1 MKTASGDTKQE
12 KEKQKDVRLTNLIA
26 ARGVADAVR
35 TSLGPKGMDKMI
47 TAPGGNVVITNDGAT
62 ILSKMEVQHPAAK
75 MLVDLSKSQDIEAGD
90 GTTTVCVIAGALLEK
105 AEELLEKGIHPV
117 ALADAWKLAAAQCF
131 SILRD
136 IALPVDLSDRDSLIK
151 LAITALSSKVV
162 SQYSHVLAPIA
173 VDAVLKVIDPKTSI
187 NVDLGDIRV
196 LTRLGETVE
205 ETQLIDGVVF
215 NQEASKGAGGP
226 SRIEN
231 CKIALIQFHISPP
244 RPDMDNELVIGNQ
257 EEVDRVARDEKKYT
271 LDIIKKI
278 VKSGCNVVL
287 LQRSILRDAISV
299 LGSHYLAKR
308 GILVVRD
315 IERVEMPFI
324 AKALGCKQ
332 VSSADL
338 LTKDKL
344 GEAKLAE
351 EISTPG
357 GRVVKITGVKN
368 PGKTVS
374 ILVRGSNN
382 LICEEAE
389 RSIHDAL
396 CVVRC
401 LVKQRFMLP
410 GGGAPEAQLSVR
422 LADYANSLGGLQS
435 YCVRAFADALEV
447 VPYTLAENAGL
458 NPIEIVTKLRAAHAK
473 GEKAAGID
481 IKKGDVS
488 DMLQGD
494 VIQPLLVTTS
504 AINLATEFVRML
516 LKVDDI
522 VQLR

>member
-1 MKTASGDTKQE
+1 
-12 KEKQKDVRLTNLIA
+12 
-26 ARGVADAVR
+26 
-35 TSLGPKGMDKMI
+35 
-47 TAPGGNVVITNDGAT
+47 
-62 ILSKMEVQHPAAK
+62 
-75 MLVDLSKSQDIEAGD
+75 
-90 GTTTVCVIAGALLEK
+90 
-105 AEELLEKGIHPV
+105 
-117 ALADAWKLAAAQCF
+117 
-131 SILRD
+131 
-136 IALPVDLSDRDSLIK
+136 
-151 LAITALSSKVV
+151 
-162 SQYSHVLAPIA
+162 
-173 VDAVLKVIDPKTSI
+173 
-187 NVDLGDIRV
+187 
-196 LTRLGETVE
+196 
-205 ETQLIDGVVF
+205 
-215 NQEASKGAGGP
+215 
-226 SRIEN
+226 
-231 CKIALIQFHISPP
+231 
-244 RPDMDNELVIGNQ
+244 
-257 EEVDRVARDEKKYT
+257 
-271 LDIIKKI
+271 
-278 VKSGCNVVL
+278 
-287 LQRSILRDAISV
+287 LQRSILRDAISI

-308 GILVVRD
+308 GIMVVRD

-332 VSSADL
+332 VSSPDL

-344 GEAKLAE
+344 GEAKVAE
-351 EISTPG
+351 EIGTAG
-357 GRVVKITGVKN
+357 GRIVKITGVKN

-374 ILVRGSNN
+374 ILLRGSNN

-401 LVKQRFMLP
+401 LVKQRFLLP

-422 LADYANSLGGLQS
+422 LADHANTLGGLQS